1 MKQEGASKSLI
12 LITVILMHKQLI
24 KVELSFECGQGSRAL
39 SGSTGCTLKF
49 ILVSFSLILENN
61 K

>member
-1 MKQEGASKSLI
+1 
-12 LITVILMHKQLI
+12 MHKQLI
-24 KVELSFECGQGSRAL
+24 KVKLSFECGQGSHAL

-49 ILVSFSLILENN
+49 LLASLSLILENN